1 MDQQLIL
8 DVIEL
13 VSSDDESVVGTSK
26 PAIPDIN
33 EKINLSRINY
43 IQSNR
48 QNIIFP
54 GYNRQVFAELVNY
67 ISKKQ
72 KNDQLQ
78 CNHSFYCTMGTL
90 LRVFNPLLWMS
101 DCTMEHYFSLLAK
114 SCTDQ
119 LILSLPPV
127 FFQDLVRGGFD
138 KATKSMGAT
147 IKNLFFY
154 DKVITPTHL
163 EGNHWTFTVV
173 NIKSRSITLYD
184 SIKSSIYEDQINLL
198 VEFLNHAYLKYEKP
212 VDDQRLEWSLNFGE
226 SPLQNNT
233 SDCGVFT
240 CTNARHVL
248 LGKPLYY
255 TQDDAPLLRHRI
267 TYEILHNVLLPT
279 PDIS

>member
-13 VSSDDESVVGTSK
+13 VSSGDESVVGTSLQE
-26 PAIPDIN
+26 IS
-33 EKINLSRINY
+33 EKMNLSRINY
-43 IQSNR
+43 IQSDR

-54 GYNRQVFAELVNY
+54 GLFN
-67 ISKKQ
+67 
-72 KNDQLQ
+72 
-78 CNHSFYCTMGTL
+78 GTL
-90 LRVFNPLLWMS
+90 FQS
-101 DCTMEHYFSLLAK
+101 FSRN
-114 SCTDQ
+114 CIDQ

-127 FFQDLVRGGFD
+127 FFKDLVRGGFD

-255 TQDDAPLLRHRI
+255 TQEDAPLLRHRI
-267 TYEILHNVLLPT
+267 TFEILNNVLLPT

>member
-13 VSSDDESVVGTSK
+13 VSSDDENVVGTSLPK
-26 PAIPDIN
+26 IS
-33 EKINLSRINY
+33 EKMNLGRINY
-43 IQSNR
+43 IQSDR

-54 GYNRQVFAELVNY
+54 GYNREVFAELVNY
-67 ISKKQ
+67 ISNKQ
-72 KNDQLQ
+72 KNDKLQ
-78 CNHSFYCTMGTL
+78 CNHSFYCTMENL
-90 LRVFNPLLWMS
+90 LRVFNPHLWMA
-101 DCTMEHYFSLLAK
+101 DCSMEHYFSLLAK

-127 FFQDLVRGGFD
+127 FFKDLIRGGLD
-138 KATKSMGAT
+138 KATKSMRAT
-147 IKNLFFY
+147 INNLFSY

-163 EGNHWTFTVV
+163 EGNHWSLTVV

-198 VEFLNHAYLKYEKP
+198 VEFLNDAYLKYEKP

-240 CTNARHVL
+240 CTTARHVL
-248 LGKPLYY
+248 MGKPLYY
-255 TQDDAPLLRHRI
+255 TQEDAPLLRHRI
-267 TYEILHNVLLPT
+267 TYEILNNVLLPT
-279 PDIS
+279 PHIS

>member
-26 PAIPDIN
+26 PAIPDIY
-33 EKINLSRINY
+33 EKINLSRIYY
-43 IQSNR
+43 IQSDR

-54 GYNRQVFAELVNY
+54 GYNREVFAELVNY
-67 ISKKQ
+67 ISSKK
-72 KNDQLQ
+72 KNDKLQ
-78 CNHSFYCTMGTL
+78 CHHSIFCTMGNL
-90 LRVFNPLLWMS
+90 LSVFNPYLWMTDS
-101 DCTMEHYFSLLAK
+101 SLEHYFSLLAK
-114 SCTDQ
+114 SCRDQ

-127 FFQDLVRGGFD
+127 FFKDLIRGGFD
-138 KATKSMGAT
+138 KAAKPMRAT
-147 IKNLFFY
+147 IKNIFAY

-163 EGNHWTFTVV
+163 EGNHWTLTVPA
-173 NIKSRSITLYD
+173 D
-184 SIKSSIYEDQINLL
+184 EQ
-198 VEFLNHAYLKYEKP
+198 
-212 VDDQRLEWSLNFGE
+212 QLEWALNFGE
-226 SPLQNNT
+226 SPFQNNT